1 MPTKPPPQT
10 KPVIPVLRHL
20 ARSGGTVISKCIGCM
35 QAVTLLSEVHPANL
49 AVTQPMRQA
58 REWFDLITDAEI
70 AHWKRA
76 GPPSMLQFIALCEQR
91 AKARG
96 SRLVVRDWTH
106 LDYIGVPFV
115 RPSMGFGFAASLG
128 GAYAIAEAITTRH
141 PLDQYLSLSKM
152 DIMRGRLTP
161 EVYLRGCAAFAEHAA
176 RVGFVRYEDFAAN
189 PEPALRTLCQRLAVA
204 FDPTWPERWSSYT
217 TITGDTP
224 RMPTSRAAS
233 SDEIRTLPR
242 ANVPEGLHELF
253 LGTDDYRRACEPL
266 GYEP

>member
-1 MPTKPPPQT
+1 MPTKPSQT

-35 QAVTLLSEVHPANL
+35 HGVILLSEVHPANL

-58 REWFDLITDAEI
+58 REWFALITDPEI
-70 AHWKRA
+70 TRWKRA
-76 GPPSMLQFIALCEQR
+76 GPPTMLQFIALCEQR

-96 SRLVVRDWTH
+96 SRLAVRDWTH

-115 RPSMGFGFAASLG
+115 RPKMGFGFAESLG

-161 EVYLRGCAAFAEHAA
+161 DVYLRGCAVFAEHAA
-176 RVGFVRYEDFAAN
+176 RVGFVRYEDFTAD
-189 PEPALRTLCQRLAVA
+189 PEPALRTLCERLTIAY
-204 FDPTWPERWSSYT
+204 DPSWRERWSSYT
-217 TITGDTP
+217 TISGDNH
-224 RMPTSRAAS
+224 RMGSSRAAG
-233 SDEIRTLPR
+233 SDEIRPLPR
-242 ANVPEGLHELF
+242 ATVPDGLHESF
-253 LGTDDYRRACEPL
+253 LAIEDYRRACEPL